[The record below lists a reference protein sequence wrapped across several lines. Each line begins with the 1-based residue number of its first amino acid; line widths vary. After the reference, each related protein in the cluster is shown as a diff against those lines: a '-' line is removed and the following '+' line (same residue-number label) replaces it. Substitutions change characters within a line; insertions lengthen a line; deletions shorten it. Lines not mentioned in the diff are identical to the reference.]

1 MSLRLMLVNFT
12 QNAQEEKLLH
22 LLQSLPRQGRRILLQ
37 LGAMKIVDWLMD
49 FFLGLYFL
57 SNAPLFSLKQKDK
70 SIIRK
75 SLKSSVQEAV

>member
-49 FFLGLYFL
+49 FF
-57 SNAPLFSLKQKDK
+57 
-70 SIIRK
+70 
-75 SLKSSVQEAV
+75 